1 MQSRS
6 GGAWRYDALT
16 MQQDP
21 ADNPARR
28 AVFDELE
35 RAALDTYGEE
45 RTAEIAVQ
53 TILGRAATALWR
65 ISQESLEPMGPEPL
79 PTHG

>member
-1 MQSRS
+1 M
-6 GGAWRYDALT
+6 GV
-16 MQQDP
+16 MQDP
-21 ADNPARR
+21 AVNPARQ

-35 RAALDTYGEE
+35 RSALDTYGEE
-45 RTAEIAVQ
+45 RTAEVALQ
-53 TILGRAATALWR
+53 TVLGRAATAVWR

>member
-1 MQSRS
+1 
-6 GGAWRYDALT
+6 

-45 RTAEIAVQ
+45 RTAEVAVQ